1 MSDYSTARRNMVD
14 GQIRPSS
21 VTDWRIIDA
30 MRAVPRDSFVPPS
43 LRDMSYLDLDLNVA
57 GPGEPQRCLL
67 RPAVTAR
74 LLQAADLHSD
84 DHVLVVGCA
93 TGYLAALAAK
103 LASRVTATESEPVL
117 AEQGR
122 DMLKR
127 LGGFGNIELQ
137 TAPNEQGAPDRAP
150 FDAIILNGATEIVPI
165 SLYQQLRN
173 GGRLVGIFAR
183 NQPPRAEIV
192 IRSEDDF
199 GSRVLF
205 DAAAPVLPGL
215 QRPVEF
221 AF

>member
-14 GQIRPSS
+14 GQVRPSS

-30 MRAVPRDSFVPPS
+30 MRTVPRDGFVPPS

-57 GPGEPQRCLL
+57 APGEPARCLL

-74 LLQAADLHSD
+74 LLQAADLHSN

-103 LASRVTATESEPVL
+103 LAGRVTATESQPAL

-137 TAPNEQGAPDRAP
+137 TAPAEHGAPDRAP
-150 FDAIILNGATEIVPI
+150 FDVIILNGATEIVPLQ
-165 SLYQQLRN
+165 LYQQLRL

-183 NQPPRAEIV
+183 SQPPRAEIV
-192 IRSEDDF
+192 IRSEGDF
-199 GSRVLF
+199 GSRILF
-205 DAAAPVLPGL
+205 DVAAPVLPGL
-215 QRPVEF
+215 QKLPEF